1 MVAADFCQVSIP
13 SGYGF
18 RESLVAVERANKDNS
33 PEKRLARESL
43 VAVERAN
50 KDNSPEKR
58 LAVASENAPLL
69 MDADKRRRCLG
80 LLFRNPRGNHRVLG
94 IHHSTD

>member
-33 PEKRLARESL
+33 PEKRLA
-43 VAVERAN
+43 
-50 KDNSPEKR
+50 
-58 LAVASENAPLL
+58 VASENTPHRPAQTNRNVQSSDLR
-69 MDADKRRRCLG
+69 AK
-80 LLFRNPRGNHRVLG
+80 LFFK
-94 IHHSTD
+94 T

>member
-58 LAVASENAPLL
+58 LAVASENTPHRPAQTNRNVQSSDLR
-69 MDADKRRRCLG
+69 AK
-80 LLFRNPRGNHRVLG
+80 LFFK
-94 IHHSTD
+94 T

>member
-1 MVAADFCQVSIP
+1 VFIAYATHSMVAADFCQVSIP

-18 RESLVAVERANKDNS
+18 
-33 PEKRLARESL
+33 RESL